1 MKASAYLHFDGTC
14 EEAFGFYAETFGGE
28 VVALMRWAEMPGG
41 GAPPGTERK
50 VMHAH
55 LRVGASDILGSD
67 TPAERYARP
76 EGFGVALNVESSAE
90 AERIFGALAPGGKV
104 TMEIGETFFAH
115 RFAMVTDRYGIP
127 WLIVHA
133 KA

>member
-14 EEAFGFYAETFGGE
+14 EEAFGFYAATFGGE
-28 VVALMRWAEMPGG
+28 NMALMRWTEMPGG
-41 GAPPGTERK
+41 PPPPGMEQK
-50 VMHAH
+50 VMHAC
-55 LRVGASDILGSD
+55 LRVGATNIMGSD
-67 TPAERYARP
+67 TPPGRYTRP
-76 EGFGVALNVESSAE
+76 DGFGVALNVDSDAE
-90 AERIFGALAPGGKV
+90 AERIFAALAPGGHV

-133 KA
+133 KG